1 MRLRFPIYFTK
12 KPVLGTTVGY
22 ERTGGFFSMLVSKNE
37 NSFFFVTRVQKIHGF
52 STLPTSD
59 VMQKRR

>member
-22 ERTGGFFSMLVSKNE
+22 ERTWGSFSMLVSKNV
-37 NSFFFVTRVQKIHGF
+37 NCFFFVNRVKKMNGF